1 MGTSIAYLLS
11 NGGNRDVLM
20 WMRNPE
26 KAEIVNASRQNSEY
40 LMGITLPKKLVA
52 TSNLS
57 HALEESENVVM
68 AVPSNAVK
76 PLLAQMQGHFN
87 TKNILSVVKG
97 LDVHTGSRISSL
109 ISHSIAVPSSN
120 IAVLSGPNFA
130 AELADRNPSVMV
142 IASENSETICI
153 FKDALESEFLHI
165 YPSDDVPGVE
175 ISAVFKNI
183 LAISMG
189 IVDGL
194 GFGANTRGA
203 IFPLCISEALEIS
216 TKVFRAKPATLLG
229 PACLGDAIT
238 TAFSSKSRN
247 YLLGL
252 LLAKK
257 VSNNSENSF
266 LSEGKNNIKMIRNI
280 AISHGIAAPVT
291 ECVYNIID
299 GGNAFQAFSLLWKNM
314 NSESARGTLP

>member
-1 MGTSIAYLLS
+1 
-11 NGGNRDVLM
+11 
-20 WMRNPE
+20 
-26 KAEIVNASRQNSEY
+26 
-40 LMGITLPKKLVA
+40 
-52 TSNLS
+52 
-57 HALEESENVVM
+57 
-68 AVPSNAVK
+68 
-76 PLLAQMQGHFN
+76 
-87 TKNILSVVKG
+87 
-97 LDVHTGSRISSL
+97 
-109 ISHSIAVPSSN
+109 
-120 IAVLSGPNFA
+120 
-130 AELADRNPSVMV
+130 MV

-216 TKVFRAKPATLLG
+216 TKVFGAKPATLLG